1 MTDDNKSPAEFLA
14 KMKQLLGAEYDEFAA
29 TFAQPPH
36 VGLRVNTLKIA
47 PGDFNTMSPFALKP
61 AGDYAPAGF
70 LLDDA
75 SKPGGHPYHA
85 AGLYYLQEPSAM
97 AVAQLVDPQPGEWVL
112 DMAAA
117 PGGKST
123 HLAALMQDSG
133 LLVANDMDAKRANIL
148 AENMERW
155 GARHALIT
163 NAHPEQLAQQFG
175 PVFDRVL
182 VDAPCSGE
190 GMFRRIGSAKDAKNA
205 KVEWSQEQ
213 VLACA
218 RRQTAVLATA
228 AQLVKPGGRLV
239 YATCTFAPEEN
250 ESSIARFLA
259 AHPDFKLIEPPRF
272 AGFDRGRPSWA
283 ADGLPREG
291 LEKCVRLWP
300 HRFPGEGH
308 FVAVMQHTG
317 TKKPDRFA
325 KPVRFQPPKSTEL
338 KVWREFARAT
348 LRGEWPEERM
358 LLKNGRLYLLP
369 PDAME
374 TGRLKLVRY
383 GLLLGEVRPNYFK
396 PAHALALALKPD
408 EVVTAVNFPADA
420 PEITAYLSGHP
431 VSIENCQLT
440 IDNFQSPITDNWL
453 PITISGFPLGWAK
466 AGGGQLKNHYPRG
479 LRMVKA
485 EGRL

>member
-1 MTDDNKSPAEFLA
+1 MSIETTLPKEFLA
-14 KMKQLLGAEYDEFAA
+14 KMERLLGAEYADFAVS
-29 TFAQPPH
+29 FSQPPL

-47 PGDFNTMSPFALKP
+47 PDDFSTMSPFALKP
-61 AGDYAPAGF
+61 VGDYAPAGF

-117 PGGKST
+117 PGGKSS

-133 LLVANDMDAKRANIL
+133 LLVANDIDAKRAAIL

-175 PVFDRVL
+175 PLFDRVL

-190 GMFRRIGSAKDAKNA
+190 GMFRRMGVGSAKGAKIGWR
-205 KVEWSQEQ
+205 EEE

-218 RRQTAVLATA
+218 RRQTAVLHTA

-250 ESSIARFLA
+250 ESSIARFLRE
-259 AHPDFKLIEPPRF
+259 HDDFALIEPPPH

-283 ADGLPREG
+283 ADGLPQVG

-308 FVAVMQHTG
+308 FIAVMQRAG
-317 TKKPDRFA
+317 TKKPDRSQR
-325 KPVRFQPPKSTEL
+325 PVRFQPPKSAEL
-338 KVWREFARAT
+338 KVWREFVRAT

-358 LLKNGRLYLLP
+358 LLRNGRLYLLP
-369 PDAME
+369 PDAIE

-383 GLLLGEVRPNYFK
+383 GLLLGEIRSGYFK
-396 PAHALALALKPD
+396 PAHALALALTR
-408 EVVTAVNFPADA
+408 EEMVTAVHFPADA
-420 PEITAYLSGHP
+420 PEIAAYLAGHP
-431 VSIENCQLT
+431 LSITDHRL
-440 IDNFQSPITDNWL
+440 PLTDNWSL
-453 PITISGFPLGWAK
+453 ITVNDFPLGWAK

-479 LRMVKA
+479 LRILNPEA
-485 EGRL
+485 RL

>member
-1 MTDDNKSPAEFLA
+1 MTNDNKPPSEFLA
-14 KMKQLLGAEYDEFAA
+14 KMKRLLGAEYDNFAA
-29 TFAQPPH
+29 TFAQPSQ
-36 VGLRVNTLKIA
+36 VGLRVNTLKIT

-61 AGDYAPAGF
+61 VGDYAPAGF

-97 AVAQLVDPQPGEWVL
+97 AVAQLADPQPGEWVL
-112 DMAAA
+112 DIAAA

-123 HLAALMQDSG
+123 HLAALMQDTG
-133 LLVANDMDAKRANIL
+133 LLVANDMDAKRASIL

-155 GARHALIT
+155 GTRHALIT
-163 NAHPEQLAQQFG
+163 NAHPEQLAAQFG

-190 GMFRRIGSAKDAKNA
+190 GMFRRLGSAKDAKGA
-205 KVEWSQEQ
+205 KVAWNQEQ
-213 VLACA
+213 VVACA
-218 RRQTAVLATA
+218 RRQTAVLHTA
-228 AQLVKPGGRLV
+228 ATLVKPGGRLV

-250 ESSIARFLA
+250 ESSIARFLLT
-259 AHPDFKLIEPPRF
+259 HPDFELIEPPRF

-283 ADGLPREG
+283 DDGLPREG
-291 LEKCVRLWP
+291 LEKCIRLWP

-308 FVAVMQHTG
+308 FIAVMQHVD

-325 KPVRFQPPKSTEL
+325 KPVRFQPPKSSEL

-369 PDAME
+369 PDAIE

-383 GLLLGEVRPNYFK
+383 GLLLGEVRPGYFK
-396 PAHALALALKPD
+396 PAHALALALKAE

-420 PEITAYLSGHP
+420 PEIAAYLSGHP
-431 VSIENCQLT
+431 LPMSDVR
-440 IDNFQSPITDNWL
+440 SPMSDYRLLITDNWL
-453 PITISGFPLGWAK
+453 LITVDGLPLGWAK
-466 AGGGQLKNHYPRG
+466 ASGGQLKNHYPRG
-479 LRMVKA
+479 LRIVKA

>member
-1 MTDDNKSPAEFLA
+1 MPPPDFLA
-14 KMKQLLGAEYDEFAA
+14 KMERLLGAEYADFVASID
-29 TFAQPPH
+29 QSPL

-47 PGDFNTMSPFALKP
+47 PEDFNTMSPFALKQ
-61 AGDYAPAGF
+61 AGAYAPAGF
-70 LLDDA
+70 LVADE
-75 SKPGGHPYHA
+75 SRPGSHPYHA

-112 DMAAA
+112 DIAAA

-123 HLAALMQDSG
+123 HLAALMQDTG
-133 LLVANDMDAKRANIL
+133 LLVANDMDGKRASIL

-163 NAHPEQLAQQFG
+163 NAHPEQLAAQFG

-190 GMFRRIGSAKDAKNA
+190 GMFRRLGSAKGAKGAN
-205 KVEWSQEQ
+205 VEWSQEQ

-228 AQLVKPGGRLV
+228 VQLVKPGGRLV

-250 ESSIARFLA
+250 ESSIARFLMT
-259 AHPDFKLIEPPRF
+259 HPDFKLVEPPRF
-272 AGFDRGRPSWA
+272 DGFDRGRPSWA
-283 ADGLPREG
+283 ADGLPQDG
-291 LEKCVRLWP
+291 LEKCARLWP

-308 FVAVMQHTG
+308 FIAVMQRAG
-317 TKKPDRFA
+317 TKKPDRSQR
-325 KPVRFQPPKSTEL
+325 PVRFQPLKSSEL

-348 LRGEWPEERM
+348 LRGDWPEERM

-369 PDAME
+369 PDAIE

-383 GLLLGEVRPNYFK
+383 GLLLGEIRPGYFK
-396 PAHALALALKPD
+396 PAHALALALKPE
-408 EVVTAVNFPADA
+408 EVVKAVNFPADA

-431 VSIENCQLT
+431 LPITDHRL
-440 IDNFQSPITDNWL
+440 PITDNWL
-453 PITISGFPLGWAK
+453 PITADGFPLGWAK

>member
-1 MTDDNKSPAEFLA
+1 MPPPEFFT
-14 KMKQLLGAEYDEFAA
+14 KMERLLGNEYADFAA
-29 TFAQPPH
+29 TFTQPPH

-61 AGDYAPAGF
+61 VGDYAPAGF

-133 LLVANDMDAKRANIL
+133 LLVANDVDGKRATIL

-155 GARHALIT
+155 GTRHALIT

-190 GMFRRIGSAKDAKNA
+190 GMFRRIGSAKDAKSAN
-205 KVEWSQEQ
+205 VEWSQEQ
-213 VLACA
+213 VWACA
-218 RRQTAVLATA
+218 RRQTAVLVTA

-250 ESSIARFLA
+250 EGSIARFLLT
-259 AHPDFKLIEPPRF
+259 HPNFELVEPLRF
-272 AGFDRGRPSWA
+272 EGFERGRPSWV
-283 ADGLPREG
+283 ADDLSHEG
-291 LEKCVRLWP
+291 LEKCARLWP
-300 HRFPGEGH
+300 HHFPGEGH
-308 FVAVMQHTG
+308 FIAVMQHVD
-317 TKKPDRFA
+317 TKKPEGFR
-325 KPVRFQPPKSTEL
+325 KPFGFKLPKSTEL

-348 LRGEWPEERM
+348 LRGDWPEERM

-369 PDAME
+369 PDAIE
-374 TGRLKLVRY
+374 TDRLKLVRY
-383 GLLLGEVRPNYFK
+383 GLLLGEVRPGYFK

-420 PEITAYLSGHP
+420 PELAAYLSGHP
-431 VSIENCQLT
+431 LPITDDQL
-440 IDNFQSPITDNWL
+440 PITDNWL

-466 AGGGQLKNHYPRG
+466 ASGGQLKNHYPRG
-479 LRMVKA
+479 LRMVNP

>member
-1 MTDDNKSPAEFLA
+1 MTDDNKPPAEFLG
-14 KMKQLLGAEYDEFAA
+14 KMKRLLGAEYDDFAT

-47 PGDFNTMSPFALKP
+47 PADFNTMSPFALKP
-61 AGDYAPAGF
+61 VGAYAPTGF
-70 LLDDA
+70 LVDDA

-112 DMAAA
+112 DIAAA
-117 PGGKST
+117 PGGKTT
-123 HLAALMQDSG
+123 HLAALMQDTG

-155 GARHALIT
+155 GARHTLIT
-163 NAHPEQLAQQFG
+163 NAHPEQLAAQFG

-190 GMFRRIGSAKDAKNA
+190 GMFRRLGSAKDMKGA
-205 KVEWSQEQ
+205 KVEWRQEQ

-218 RRQTAVLATA
+218 RRQTAVLHTA
-228 AQLVKPGGRLV
+228 AQLVKPGGWLV

-250 ESSIARFLA
+250 ESSIARFLMT
-259 AHPDFKLIEPPRF
+259 HPDFELIEPPRHE
-272 AGFDRGRPSWA
+272 GFDRGRPSWA
-283 ADGLPREG
+283 ADGLPGEE

-308 FVAVMQHTG
+308 FIAVMQRG
-317 TKKPDRFA
+317 NKKPEGSARPFG
-325 KPVRFQPPKSTEL
+325 FQPPKSSEL

-348 LRGEWPEERM
+348 LRGDWPEERM

-369 PDAME
+369 PDAIE

-383 GLLLGEVRPNYFK
+383 GLLLGEVRPGYFK
-396 PAHALALALKPD
+396 PAHALALALKAE
-408 EVVTAVNFPADA
+408 EVVTAVHFPADA
-420 PEITAYLSGHP
+420 PDITAYLSGHP
-431 VSIENCQLT
+431 LPIADATSA
-440 IDNFQSPITDNWL
+440 DNRLPITDNWTL
-453 PITISGFPLGWAK
+453 ITVNGFPLGWAK
-466 AGGGQLKNHYPRG
+466 ASGGQLKNHYPRG
-479 LRMVKA
+479 LRT
-485 EGRL
+485 